1 MNFGF
6 CLSFCLSLFLSLPLN
21 LSIILSICVSL
32 SLSLALSLSLS
43 CLVSLANCVLKI
55 NSFPSGSWGLIKR
68 AHRSHPSICS
78 FIAEDGLRHLD
89 RCPKHIPSSALYLDH
104 GCEKACSLCVRR
116 HCMLELLVNDFADC
130 SSSLA
135 VSGSGSVV
143 PSVFDWKRRATLAG
157 RAQPPF
163 LL

>member
-1 MNFGF
+1 
-6 CLSFCLSLFLSLPLN
+6 
-21 LSIILSICVSL
+21 
-32 SLSLALSLSLS
+32 
-43 CLVSLANCVLKI
+43 
-55 NSFPSGSWGLIKR
+55 
-68 AHRSHPSICS
+68 
-78 FIAEDGLRHLD
+78 
-89 RCPKHIPSSALYLDH
+89 
-104 GCEKACSLCVRR
+104 
-116 HCMLELLVNDFADC
+116 MLELLVNDFADC